1 MTAWPLRILSLSLL
15 SAVAVLSLLSQADAG
30 NTFDTQSLLGESY
43 AGSAQFEL
51 QDKVDFMARLTRV
64 AADLGDTRAQA
75 WCEELFTLA
84 SSPNMPAN
92 WSRLAAEKNALISV
106 ANVNPARAMQL
117 FPSLAQEKAQPNA
130 AGRYP
135 EDVRAHAAAAI
146 FPLYWKSVGPAGIPE
161 LRSNANLLAAHGE
174 FSFRGMAYI
183 IERLANLH
191 SQKSETDT
199 AA

>member
-92 WSRLAAEKNALISV
+92 WSRLAGEKNALISL
-106 ANVNPARAMQL
+106 AKVNPARAMQL
-117 FPSLAQEKAQPNA
+117 WP
-130 AGRYP
+130 
-135 EDVRAHAAAAI
+135 
-146 FPLYWKSVGPAGIPE
+146 
-161 LRSNANLLAAHGE
+161 
-174 FSFRGMAYI
+174 SFRFTGNPSGQPESPSCGQMQTYWPLMVSSPFAEWPI
-183 IERLANLH
+183 LSRGWQIF
-191 SQKSETDT
+191 T
-199 AA
+199 ARKARRIQQ